1 MAVTRWPLL
10 RVVYMSGILK
20 NLHVAGAQPGHHHG
34 ETLAKPFNP
43 QQLASAIATALT
55 LPLASGERMWMASL
69 TGGVPMAIPRLQARA
84 GPHAGAEDRVD
95 EVMTTFLAELRT
107 RFGAPSI

>member
-1 MAVTRWPLL
+1 
-10 RVVYMSGILK
+10 
-20 NLHVAGAQPGHHHG
+20 
-34 ETLAKPFNP
+34 
-43 QQLASAIATALT
+43 
-55 LPLASGERMWMASL
+55 MASL